1 MANKQS
7 SNKGQI
13 IRRTIKGKV
22 QFFKDG
28 EKLPNKS
35 GEPRFEKQQQRKAK
49 AARQAREIKKFVSK
63 NNRVTFTQGGKRL
76 PAKKGLESFNKQQA
90 AFNVFRFSNG
100 VPASRDVQQTLRA
113 YPRISKAI
121 KDKLFKNS
129 DDFKNAKTNEEVM
142 AILNKLIS
150 EEDKTIKLITL
161 IDNPEFK
168 DRIMDKPVDIYNLMD
183 VLKQQAKDLGWKKP
197 KVPKLKVIFENG
209 NFVTGKAAIEA
220 LFDWD
225 TEIFEQLKKKF
236 GFAVGGYIPLRVK
249 FISPFIV
256 VDLREMNDEWIM
268 DNARFFG
275 SDPQDRGIKNFDGTA
290 APPEII

>member
-13 IRRTIKGKV
+13 SRRTIKGKV
-22 QFFKDG
+22 QFFKNG

-35 GEPRFEKQQQRKAK
+35 AEPRFEKQQQRKAET
-49 AARQAREIKKFVSK
+49 ARKAREIKKFVSK
-63 NNRVTFTQGGKRL
+63 NDRVTFTQGGKRL
-76 PAKKGLESFNKQQA
+76 PAKKGSESFNKQKA
-90 AFNVFRFSNG
+90 ALQQFRFANG
-100 VPASRDVQQTLRA
+100 RPASTDVQQTLRA

-121 KDKLFKNS
+121 KNKLFKNS
-129 DDFKNAKTNEEVM
+129 DDFKDAKTNEEVM
-142 AILNKLIS
+142 DILNKLIANEKS
-150 EEDKTIKLITL
+150 EIKLITL

-183 VLKQQAKDLGWKKP
+183 VLNKEAKELGWKKP
-197 KVPKLKVIFENG
+197 KRPKLKVIFENG

-236 GFAVGGYIPLRVK
+236 GFAVGGFIPLRVK

-275 SDPQDRGIKNFDGTA
+275 SDPQDRGIKNFDGTP
-290 APPEII
+290 APPEL